1 MALIEHKKAR
11 LNYEILEEFEAGLE
25 LLGAEVKSLR
35 AGQGKLEGAHVI
47 VRGGEAYVVGMH
59 IPPYQPKNTAKD
71 YDPDR
76 SRRLLLNKKERAE
89 LGAYESQKGLT
100 IVPLRVYNKGKNLK
114 LLVAAAKGRKAY
126 DKRAVLKER
135 DQKREIERLHQEAL
149 RLKGEVLKN
158 NGGRPIQ
165 LSPETHQRL
174 NELRKNID
182 PEVLKRIDLLSDAE

>member
-11 LNYEILEEFEAGLE
+11 LNYEVLEEFEAGLE
-25 LLGAEVKSLR
+25 LFGTEVKSLR
-35 AGQGKLEGAHVI
+35 AGQGKLEGSHVI

-59 IPPYQPKNTAKD
+59 IPPYQPLNMAKD

-76 SRRLLLNKKERAE
+76 SRRLLLNKKELAV
-89 LGAYESQKGLT
+89 LGDYESQKGLT

-135 DQKREIERLHQEAL
+135 DTKREIERT
-149 RLKGEVLKN
+149 LKN
-158 NGGRPIQ
+158 Q
-165 LSPETHQRL
+165 Y
-174 NELRKNID
+174 
-182 PEVLKRIDLLSDAE
+182 